1 MSHPRVHQIEIR
13 ANMVIADV
21 KEHCKLFE
29 IQIENSNVYMLQ
41 SLLWLAL
48 RKWMVV
54 GPFWIFENDF
64 ASS

>member
-29 IQIENSNVYMLQ
+29 IQIEHSNVYMLQ
-41 SLLWLAL
+41 SLMWLAL
-48 RKWMVV
+48 RKWMVI
-54 GPFWIFENDF
+54 GPFWIFENDWR
-64 ASS
+64 